1 MKTDEGLQGIAR
13 AMEDIF
19 KELYGVRMGFAL
31 MVFPFGSEERSA
43 DYISNGDR
51 ECMIKALREAADK
64 LEAGKTIPITI
75 GEA

>member
-13 AMEDIF
+13 AMEDIL
-19 KELYGVRMGFAL
+19 KELYGVRMGFGL
-31 MVFPFGSEERSA
+31 MVFQFGSEGRTA

-64 LEAGKTIPITI
+64 LEAGKTIPVTI
-75 GEA
+75 GTA

>member
-1 MKTDEGLQGIAR
+1 MKTDEGLKGVAR
-13 AMEDIF
+13 ALEDVLPEI
-19 KELYGVRMGFAL
+19 YGFRMGFAL
-31 MVFPFGSEERSA
+31 MVFPFGSEERGA